1 MRGNTQAA
9 KNVRLLTRAVDP
21 REHAVWTLADFS
33 AIFAEWAYEVYDQM
47 EHPALG
53 QSPREAVAQGM
64 RLAGARLHRLIPYSE
79 EFIMLT
85 RPPTRNGQAKVHPSR
100 GITVQWL
107 HYWNEVMRL
116 PQVVGQTVPVR
127 YEPYDMGVIYA
138 SIDGQ
143 WRECV
148 ADAYAQVHG
157 HSERE
162 WELVLEEWR
171 AHHRQHSQRR
181 LSING
186 PLLAAFLEKV
196 AAQEAILMQRQR
208 DLEGLPIRAAISGQ
222 RDPVHVSASS
232 LPSDTERDDDDLDLS
247 TVPQYEEYR

>member
-1 MRGNTQAA
+1 
-9 KNVRLLTRAVDP
+9 VRQLTRAVDP

-107 HYWNEVMRL
+107 HYWNEVMRQ

-138 SIDGQ
+138 FIDGQ

-148 ADAYAQVHG
+148 ADAYAHVHG
-157 HSERE
+157 RSERE
-162 WELVLEEWR
+162 WELILEEWR
-171 AHHRQHSQRR
+171 QQHRQHSQHR

-186 PLLAAFLEKV
+186 PLLATFLEKV
-196 AAQEAILMQRQR
+196 ATQEAILVQRQR
-208 DLEGLPIRAAISGQ
+208 DLEGMPIRAAIVGRHQ
-222 RDPVHVSASS
+222 PLVPLIEA
-232 LPSDTERDDDDLDLS
+232 PPGETERDDEELDLS
-247 TVPQYEEYR
+247 AVPQYEEYR

>member
-1 MRGNTQAA
+1 
-9 KNVRLLTRAVDP
+9 VRQLTRAVDP
-21 REHAVWTLADFS
+21 REHAVWTLVDFS
-33 AIFAEWAYEVYDQM
+33 AIFAEWAYEVYDQI

-53 QSPREAVAQGM
+53 QSPREAFAQGM
-64 RLAGARLHRLIPYSE
+64 QLAGTRLHRLVPYSE

-85 RPPTRNGQAKVHPSR
+85 RPPIRNGQAKIHPSR

-107 HYWNEVMRL
+107 HYWNEIMRL

-138 SIDGQ
+138 FIEGQ

-148 ADAYAQVHG
+148 ADAYAHVNG

-162 WELVLEEWR
+162 WQLILEEWR
-171 AHHRQHSQRR
+171 EQHRQHSQHR

-186 PLLAAFLEKV
+186 PLLAAFLEQV
-196 AAQEAILMQRQR
+196 ATHEAILVQRQR
-208 DLEGLPIRAAISGQ
+208 DLEGMPIRAAIVGRHQ
-222 RDPVHVSASS
+222 PLVPLIKA
-232 LPSDTERDDDDLDLS
+232 PPGEAARDDEELDLS
-247 TVPQYEEYR
+247 LVP